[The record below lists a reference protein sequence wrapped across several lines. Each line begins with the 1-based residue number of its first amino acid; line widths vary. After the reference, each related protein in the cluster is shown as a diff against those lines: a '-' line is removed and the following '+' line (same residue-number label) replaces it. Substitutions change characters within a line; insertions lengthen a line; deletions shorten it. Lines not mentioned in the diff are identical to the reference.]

1 MFNMFITFKSLCLNY
16 VNYLYIVLNFI
27 NTVTLPLLLTQ
38 MKPLLVPWS
47 TLIRYMKRNETACSQ
62 TNVFK
67 KKLLKSMI
75 RLDNH
80 IVVQLMN
87 DILWSSQLAWILT
100 VINALEETDFSLS
113 IGWFL
118 GGSHGQHSGL
128 KHFVVHL
135 MNFHS

>member
-1 MFNMFITFKSLCLNY
+1 MFNMFTTFKSFCLNY
-16 VNYLYIVLNFI
+16 VNYLHIVLNFI

-87 DILWSSQLAWILT
+87 DILWSFQLA
-100 VINALEETDFSLS
+100 
-113 IGWFL
+113 
-118 GGSHGQHSGL
+118 
-128 KHFVVHL
+128 
-135 MNFHS
+135 

>member
-1 MFNMFITFKSLCLNY
+1 MFNMLTTFKSLCLNY

-47 TLIRYMKRNETACSQ
+47 TLIRYMKRNATACSQ

-87 DILWSSQLAWILT
+87 DILWSFQLA
-100 VINALEETDFSLS
+100 
-113 IGWFL
+113 
-118 GGSHGQHSGL
+118 
-128 KHFVVHL
+128 
-135 MNFHS
+135 